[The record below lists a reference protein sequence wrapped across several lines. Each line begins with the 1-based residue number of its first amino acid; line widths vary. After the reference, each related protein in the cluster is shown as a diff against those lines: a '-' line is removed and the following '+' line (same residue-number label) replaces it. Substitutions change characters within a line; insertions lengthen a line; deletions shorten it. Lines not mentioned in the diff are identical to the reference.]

1 MDDLSLIMKNDLSSL
16 ARRSLLHGA
25 CMLALATGPGLT
37 AALAQPPGATGE
49 LLPRHTG
56 ELPPGS
62 TGELPPGSTG
72 ELPPRHTGELP
83 PGSTGE
89 LSPRSKGEPP
99 LGASA
104 RSLIDQARRTNP
116 GFAAAR
122 AEVDAARERVTP
134 AGALPDPRFELELMD
149 ATNTMSGR
157 SASLLP
163 GRVGETRYRIVQP
176 LPGWG
181 KRELAVKAAQ
191 AQVGQAE
198 AMRDAALVD
207 LAARI
212 EALWLRYHAADRER
226 GLARDALAL
235 LQGLEAL
242 GLARYELGLLP
253 QQAVLRMQ
261 REITAQRLA
270 LVDIEQRRQGLAA
283 GLNGLLGRAHD
294 APLAAPADPDPLPER
309 LEAAA
314 LVDALASANPEV
326 QVAANGIDR
335 ARAERE
341 RTYQDRLPDFAVGVT
356 NNRPDEGKASW
367 DVMFEVMI
375 PLQQSSRRAREREAE
390 YLLMAAEAR
399 REDARVRASGE
410 LGGAASM
417 YARGRETLRLLDHT
431 LLPQAQATRDAS
443 RAALASGTVDFDS
456 VIEAERQLIDIRMRR
471 LQTELE
477 TRLALAEIKKL
488 TGEFK

>member
-1 MDDLSLIMKNDLSSL
+1 MKPRLSPLADRL
-16 ARRSLLHGA
+16 ARRSA
-25 CMLALATGPGLT
+25 LALI
-37 AALAQPPGATGE
+37 LAIGI
-49 LLPRHTG
+49 
-56 ELPPGS
+56 GS
-62 TGELPPGSTG
+62 AGVRGQDASTV
-72 ELPPRHTGELP
+72 PAI
-83 PGSTGE
+83 
-89 LSPRSKGEPP
+89 
-99 LGASA
+99 GASA
-104 RSLIDQARRTNP
+104 LSLIEHARQGNP

-122 AEVDAARERVTP
+122 AEAAAARERVTP

-149 ATNTMSGR
+149 ATNTMSGS

-163 GRVGETRYRIVQP
+163 GQVGETRYRITQP

-181 KRELAVKAAQ
+181 KRELAVKAAAAQ
-191 AQVGQAE
+191 ATQTD
-198 AMRDAALVD
+198 AMRDATWVA
-207 LAARI
+207 LAAKI
-212 EALWLRYHAADRER
+212 EALWLRYHAADREQV
-226 GLARDALAL
+226 LNRDALTL
-235 LQGLEAL
+235 LQSLEEFSL
-242 GLARYELGLLP
+242 TRYELGLLP

-270 LVDIEQRRQGLAA
+270 LVEIEQRRTGLAA

-294 APLAAPADPDPLPER
+294 APLAPPDDPDPLPDR
-309 LEAAA
+309 LEAATLFEA
-314 LVDALASANPEV
+314 AASANPEV
-326 QVAANGIDR
+326 QVAANGIEV

-356 NNRPDEGKASW
+356 NNRPDEGKSSW

-375 PLQQSSRRAREREAE
+375 PLQQSSRRAKEREAE

-399 REDARVRASGE
+399 RDDAKARATGE
-410 LGGAASM
+410 LGSAWSL
-417 YARGRETLRLLDHT
+417 YAQGRETLRLLDHT

-456 VIEAERQLIDIRMRR
+456 VIEAERQLIDIRTRR

-477 TRLALAEIKKL
+477 TRLALAEIRKL

>member
-1 MDDLSLIMKNDLSSL
+1 MNPRLSPL
-16 ARRSLLHGA
+16 AIRRTRRSA
-25 CMLALATGPGLT
+25 LALILAIGIASAGVFGQDVPAGP
-37 AALAQPPGATGE
+37 A
-49 LLPRHTG
+49 
-56 ELPPGS
+56 
-62 TGELPPGSTG
+62 
-72 ELPPRHTGELP
+72 
-83 PGSTGE
+83 
-89 LSPRSKGEPP
+89 

-104 RSLIDQARRTNP
+104 LSLIEHARQGNP

-122 AEVDAARERVTP
+122 AEAAAARERVTP

-163 GRVGETRYRIVQP
+163 GQVGETRYRIVQP

-181 KRELAVKAAQ
+181 KRDLAVKAAAAQ
-191 AQVGQAE
+191 ATQTD
-198 AMRDAALVD
+198 AMRDAAWTE
-207 LAARI
+207 LAAKI
-212 EALWLRYHAADRER
+212 EALWLRYYAADREQVLNR
-226 GLARDALAL
+226 EALTL
-235 LQGLEAL
+235 LQSLEEVSL
-242 GLARYELGLLP
+242 TRYELGLLP

-270 LVDIEQRRQGLAA
+270 LVEVEQRRKGVAA

-294 APLAAPADPDPLPER
+294 APLAPPDDPDPLPER
-309 LEAAA
+309 LEAATLFEA
-314 LVDALASANPEV
+314 AASANPEV
-326 QVAANGIDR
+326 QVAANGIDV
-335 ARAERE
+335 ARAERA

-390 YLLMAAEAR
+390 YLLLAAEAR
-399 REDARVRASGE
+399 REDARARATGE
-410 LGGAASM
+410 LGSAWSM
-417 YARGRETLRLLDHT
+417 YARGRETLSLLDHT
-431 LLPQAQATRDAS
+431 LLPQAEATRDAS
-443 RAALASGTVDFDS
+443 RAALASGMVDFDS
-456 VIEAERQLIDIRMRR
+456 VIEAERQLIDIRTRR

-477 TRLALAEIKKL
+477 TRLALAEIRKL

>member
-1 MDDLSLIMKNDLSSL
+1 MNPRLSPLADRL
-16 ARRSLLHGA
+16 ARRSA
-25 CMLALATGPGLT
+25 LALI
-37 AALAQPPGATGE
+37 LAIGI
-49 LLPRHTG
+49 
-56 ELPPGS
+56 GS
-62 TGELPPGSTG
+62 AGVRGQDASTV
-72 ELPPRHTGELP
+72 PA
-83 PGSTGE
+83 
-89 LSPRSKGEPP
+89 

-104 RSLIDQARRTNP
+104 LSLIEHARQGNP

-122 AEVDAARERVTP
+122 AEAAAAHERVTP

-163 GRVGETRYRIVQP
+163 GQVGETRYRIVQP

-181 KRELAVKAAQ
+181 KRELAVKAAAAQ
-191 AQVGQAE
+191 ATQTD
-198 AMRDAALVD
+198 AMRDAAWTE
-207 LAARI
+207 LAAKI
-212 EALWLRYHAADRER
+212 EALWLRYYAADREQVLNR
-226 GLARDALAL
+226 EALTL
-235 LQGLEAL
+235 LQSLEEVSL
-242 GLARYELGLLP
+242 TRYELGLLP

-261 REITAQRLA
+261 REITIQRLA
-270 LVDIEQRRQGLAA
+270 LVEIEQRRKGVAA

-294 APLAAPADPDPLPER
+294 APLAPPDDPDPLPER
-309 LEAAA
+309 LEAATLFEA
-314 LVDALASANPEV
+314 AASANPEV
-326 QVAANGIDR
+326 QVAANGIDV

-356 NNRPDEGKASW
+356 NNRPDEGKSSW

-390 YLLMAAEAR
+390 YLLLAAEAR
-399 REDARVRASGE
+399 RDDAKARATGE
-410 LGGAASM
+410 LGSAWSM
-417 YARGRETLRLLDHT
+417 YAQGRETLRLLDHT

-456 VIEAERQLIDIRMRR
+456 VIEAERQLIDIRTRR

-477 TRLALAEIKKL
+477 TRLALAEIRKL

>member
-1 MDDLSLIMKNDLSSL
+1 MNPRLSPL
-16 ARRSLLHGA
+16 AIRRTRRSA
-25 CMLALATGPGLT
+25 LALILAIGIASAGVFGQDVPAGP
-37 AALAQPPGATGE
+37 A
-49 LLPRHTG
+49 
-56 ELPPGS
+56 
-62 TGELPPGSTG
+62 
-72 ELPPRHTGELP
+72 
-83 PGSTGE
+83 
-89 LSPRSKGEPP
+89 

-104 RSLIDQARRTNP
+104 LSLIEHARQGNP

-122 AEVDAARERVTP
+122 AEAAAARERVTP

-163 GRVGETRYRIVQP
+163 GQVGETRYRITQP

-181 KRELAVKAAQ
+181 KRELAVKAAEAQ
-191 AQVGQAE
+191 ATQAD
-198 AMRDAALVD
+198 AMRDTSWAE
-207 LAARI
+207 LAAKI
-212 EALWLRYHAADRER
+212 ETLWLRYYAADRELVLNR
-226 GLARDALAL
+226 EGLTL
-235 LQGLEAL
+235 LKSLEEL
-242 GLARYELGLLP
+242 SLARYELGLLP

-270 LVDIEQRRQGLAA
+270 LVEVEQRRKGLAA
-283 GLNGLLGRAHD
+283 GLNGLLGRAHA
-294 APLAAPADPDPLPER
+294 APLATPADPAPLPEQ
-309 LEAAA
+309 LEAGA
-314 LVDALASANPEV
+314 LFESAASANPDV
-326 QVAANGIDR
+326 NAAAYGIDV

-341 RTYQDRLPDFAVGVT
+341 RTYQDRLPDFAVGVR

-390 YLLMAAEAR
+390 YMLLAAEAR
-399 REDARVRASGE
+399 REDARARASGE
-410 LGGAASM
+410 LGIAWSM
-417 YARGRETLRLLDHT
+417 YAQGRETLRLLEHT

-443 RAALASGTVDFDS
+443 QAALSSGTVDFDS
-456 VIEAERQLIDIRMRR
+456 VIEAERQLIDIRTRR

>member
-1 MDDLSLIMKNDLSSL
+1 MKPRPSPSLRHRV
-16 ARRSLLHGA
+16 RRPA
-25 CMLALATGPGLT
+25 LALILAVGLGSASVFGQAP
-37 AALAQPPGATGE
+37 AAAPVPA
-49 LLPRHTG
+49 
-56 ELPPGS
+56 
-62 TGELPPGSTG
+62 
-72 ELPPRHTGELP
+72 
-83 PGSTGE
+83 
-89 LSPRSKGEPP
+89 

-104 RSLIDQARRTNP
+104 QALIEHARQANP

-122 AEVDAARERVTP
+122 AEASAARERVYP

-163 GRVGETRYRIVQP
+163 GQVGETRYRITQP

-181 KRELAVKAAQ
+181 KRELAVKAAEAQ
-191 AQVGQAE
+191 ATQAD
-198 AMRDAALVD
+198 AMRDAAWTE
-207 LAARI
+207 LAAKI
-212 EALWLRYHAADRER
+212 EALWLRYYAADRER
-226 GLARDALAL
+226 TLNGEALTL
-235 LQGLEAL
+235 LQGLEEL
-242 GLARYELGLLP
+242 SLARYELGLLP

-270 LVDIEQRRQGLAA
+270 LVEVEQRRKGLAA

-294 APLAAPADPDPLPER
+294 APLAAPADPAPLPDG
-309 LEAAA
+309 LAPGGLFDAA
-314 LVDALASANPEV
+314 ASANPEV
-326 QVAANGIDR
+326 QVAANGIDV
-335 ARAERE
+335 ARAERA

-390 YLLMAAEAR
+390 YMLLAAEAR
-399 REDARVRASGE
+399 REDARARASGE
-410 LGGAASM
+410 LGSAWSM
-417 YARGRETLRLLDHT
+417 YAQGRETLGLLAHT

-456 VIEAERQLIDIRMRR
+456 VIEAERQLIDIRMRQ

-477 TRLALAEIKKL
+477 TRLALTEIRKL

>member
-1 MDDLSLIMKNDLSSL
+1 MNPRLSPLADRL
-16 ARRSLLHGA
+16 ARRSA
-25 CMLALATGPGLT
+25 LALI
-37 AALAQPPGATGE
+37 LAIGI
-49 LLPRHTG
+49 
-56 ELPPGS
+56 GS
-62 TGELPPGSTG
+62 AGVRGQDASTV
-72 ELPPRHTGELP
+72 PA
-83 PGSTGE
+83 
-89 LSPRSKGEPP
+89 

-104 RSLIDQARRTNP
+104 LSLIEHARQGNP

-122 AEVDAARERVTP
+122 AEAAAARERVTP

-163 GRVGETRYRIVQP
+163 GQVGETRYRITQP

-181 KRELAVKAAQ
+181 KRELAVKAAAAQ
-191 AQVGQAE
+191 ATQTD
-198 AMRDAALVD
+198 AMRDATWVA
-207 LAARI
+207 LAAKI
-212 EALWLRYHAADRER
+212 EALWLRYHAADREQV
-226 GLARDALAL
+226 LNRDALTL
-235 LQGLEAL
+235 LQSLEEFSL
-242 GLARYELGLLP
+242 TRYELGLLP

-270 LVDIEQRRQGLAA
+270 LVEVEQRRKGLAA

-294 APLAAPADPDPLPER
+294 APLAPPDDPEPLPEQ
-309 LEAAA
+309 LESAA
-314 LVDALASANPEV
+314 LFEAVASTNPEV
-326 QVAANGIDR
+326 QVAANGIDV

-390 YLLMAAEAR
+390 YLLLAAEAR
-399 REDARVRASGE
+399 REDARARATGE
-410 LGGAASM
+410 LGSAWSM
-417 YARGRETLRLLDHT
+417 YAQGQETLRLLDHT

-443 RAALASGTVDFDS
+443 RAALASGMVDFDS
-456 VIEAERQLIDIRMRR
+456 VIEAERQLIDIRARR

-477 TRLALAEIKKL
+477 ARLALAEIRKL

>member
-1 MDDLSLIMKNDLSSL
+1 MHSTAYRNRFSMKSLFAVPSSHLPRPAAL
-16 ARRSLLHGA
+16 ALV
-25 CMLALATGPGLT
+25 LALALGSGGAMSQSAPEAPTLGSSPQ
-37 AALAQPPGATGE
+37 ALIE
-49 LLPRHTG
+49 Y
-56 ELPPGS
+56 
-62 TGELPPGSTG
+62 
-72 ELPPRHTGELP
+72 
-83 PGSTGE
+83 
-89 LSPRSKGEPP
+89 
-99 LGASA
+99 A
-104 RSLIDQARRTNP
+104 RQSNP

-122 AEVDAARERVTP
+122 AEASAAHERVTP

-149 ATNTMSGR
+149 TTNTMSGR

-163 GRVGETRYRIVQP
+163 GQVGETRYRITQP

-181 KRELAVKAAQ
+181 KRELAVKAAAAQ
-191 AQVGQAE
+191 ATQTD
-198 AMRDAALVD
+198 AMRDATWVA
-207 LAARI
+207 LAAKI
-212 EALWLRYHAADRER
+212 EALWLRYHAADREQV
-226 GLARDALAL
+226 LNRDALTL
-235 LQGLEAL
+235 LQSLEEL
-242 GLARYELGLLP
+242 SLSRYELGLLP

-261 REITAQRLA
+261 REITTQRLA
-270 LVDIEQRRQGLAA
+270 LVEIEQRRKGLTA

-294 APLAAPADPDPLPER
+294 APLAPPDDPERLPEPLPEQ

-314 LVDALASANPEV
+314 LFEAVASTNPEV
-326 QVAANGIDR
+326 QVAANAIDV
-335 ARAERE
+335 ARAERA
-341 RTYQDRLPDFAVGVT
+341 RTYQDRLPDFAVGVS

-399 REDARVRASGE
+399 RDDAKARATGE
-410 LGGAASM
+410 LGSAWSM

-456 VIEAERQLIDIRMRR
+456 VIEAERQLIDIRTRR

-477 TRLALAEIKKL
+477 TRLALAEIRKL
-488 TGEFK
+488 TGEPK